1 MVIFGRGMKHGQP
14 GRLARTG
21 LLPQALLFCALAG
34 SCFWRS
40 ESWLLPTSLKRSTA
54 LRATDTSSSNT
65 ADAAVETV
73 TIEMSEPLDGKV
85 GVAIQ
90 AGRRTVSRLA
100 HKGASSLGWRVGDV
114 IAEVNGVAV
123 NDNAAVRAAV
133 VLALEANR
141 NSDQLMRFVVNRRV
155 VPKDTSRGM
164 LRMTP
169 GTGGDLRMS
178 MLDLL
183 TSLLGEFPVVIFMD
197 GNIRLPESNLA
208 ASAIRALMD
217 TGLAFKAVDCMDEKY
232 NPGARAAVE
241 ELAGEYALPQLY
253 ASGKRIGNGHQIQEL
268 AASGSLA
275 ATLRDLGAVDAQPSK

>member
-1 MVIFGRGMKHGQP
+1 MVIFGRGVKDGQP

-34 SCFWRS
+34 SCLWRS
-40 ESWLLPTSLKRSTA
+40 ESWLFPSSLKRSTA
-54 LRATDTSSSNT
+54 LRATGNSNT
-65 ADAAVETV
+65 PDAAVETV

-133 VLALEANR
+133 VSALEANR
-141 NSDQLMRFVVNRRV
+141 NSDQLMRFVVKRRV

-169 GTGGDLRMS
+169 GTGGDLTMS

-197 GNIRLPESNLA
+197 GNIKLPESNLA

-217 TGLAFKAVDCMDEKY
+217 TGLAFKAVDCLDEKY

-253 ASGKRIGNGHQIQEL
+253 AGGKRIGNGHQIQEL
-268 AASGSLA
+268 ASSGGLA